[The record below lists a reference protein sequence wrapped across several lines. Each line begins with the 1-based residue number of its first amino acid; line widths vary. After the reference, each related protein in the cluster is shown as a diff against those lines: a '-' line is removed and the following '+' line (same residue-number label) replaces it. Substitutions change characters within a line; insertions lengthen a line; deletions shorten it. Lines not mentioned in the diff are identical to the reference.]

1 MFSTTNIDRKI
12 IKTCIAPE
20 QSMHPR
26 IFCRRWFGLE
36 DIKEN
41 GRPRYT
47 EDEILLLESE
57 HGYREKCIN
66 LIAKVLKIKPNTIHR
81 WGKGVEFDKI
91 PPDKRQ
97 RYETYLGYVDLLRL
111 LAMGMARQNKNLL
124 LDLLPNSKSILTVSD
139 KPNGMAKSTTATQT
153 LRESQKRFGQQKSDF
168 RTLNRQ
174 PRERQNLSLR

>member
-1 MFSTTNIDRKI
+1 MFLTTNIDRQI
-12 IKTCIAPE
+12 IKSCIAPE

-47 EDEILLLESE
+47 EEQILMMESE
-57 HGYREKCIN
+57 HGYREKCVN

-97 RYETYLGYVDLLRL
+97 QYETYLGYADLMRI

-124 LDLLPNSKSILTVSD
+124 LDLLPNSKSVFPTND
-139 KPNGMAKSTTATQT
+139 KSNGMAS
-153 LRESQKRFGQQKSDF
+153 LRESQKRFGQQRSDF
-168 RTLNRQ
+168 RTLNRY
-174 PRERQNLSLR
+174 PSDREA

>member
-1 MFSTTNIDRKI
+1 NIDRQILKS
-12 IKTCIAPE
+12 CIASE
-20 QSMHPR
+20 QSLHPR

-47 EDEILLLESE
+47 EDQILLLESE

-66 LIAKVLKIKPNTIHR
+66 QIAQVLKIKPNTVQR

-97 RYETYLGYVDLLRL
+97 QYETYLGYADLMRI

-124 LDLLPNSKSILTVSD
+124 LDLLPNSKSVFSTSD

-168 RTLNRQ
+168 SSFNRY
-174 PRERQNLSLR
+174 PV